1 MQIKHEFSVFEFK
14 TTEVS
19 VNAVCSVAPQFLDG
33 NSFAH
38 PHKIIV
44 EAKNCAKQLVLGVIE
59 ISELLR
65 QDRQLAEVSSQ
76 VEVAFNPLNHA
87 HRLPLP
93 FSRLVF
99 GHVLER
105 LLLIVKY
112 AKHIEFKS
120 VETRLLGSD
129 GKFVESFETMSV
141 DLQYMLFLL
150 KGLLAIFDIISSCN
164 RFGF

>member
-1 MQIKHEFSVFEFK
+1 M
-14 TTEVS
+14 
-19 VNAVCSVAPQFLDG
+19 
-33 NSFAH
+33 
-38 PHKIIV
+38 
-44 EAKNCAKQLVLGVIE
+44 
-59 ISELLR
+59 
-65 QDRQLAEVSSQ
+65 
-76 VEVAFNPLNHA
+76 NHA
-87 HRLPLP
+87 HRFPLP

-112 AKHIEFKS
+112 TKHIEFKS

-129 GKFVESFETMSV
+129 GKFVEPFETLSV

-150 KGLLAIFDIISSCN
+150 EGLLAIFDVIFSCN